1 MGDTSSRIR
10 RGKENVQC
18 SKDCCR
24 EDRNI
29 LTVMLLLTLQ
39 TRQSIL
45 PLECGME
52 NVAIRKLR
60 GFSKKRLATLSGTS
74 ESPLQDIT
82 NS

>member
-18 SKDCCR
+18 SEDCCR

-39 TRQSIL
+39 TRQLIL
-45 PLECGME
+45 TLECGME
-52 NVAIRKLR
+52 YVAIKRLR
-60 GFSKKRLATLSGTS
+60 DLSKKRLATFSGTP
-74 ESPLQDIT
+74 ESPLQDIA